1 MQWLRYT
8 DLLEEDGSNRTMRYL
23 LPFFIF
29 IFSVEAEAQQA
40 QSWFSIN
47 APFRKANWEWHN
59 DAGYRNELNKF
70 TTQQFLFRTGIR
82 HYFTDKI
89 SGAFG
94 YAFFDTKVQG
104 VERIEFGPENRLW
117 QEFNGAVQL
126 NERNS
131 MIHRIRTEERW
142 FSKTS
147 IGKSYFGFRS
157 RYRIAFQRKLSENI
171 DIQFYNELM
180 YQLRET
186 QFEFNQNRVGLNFF
200 VKLSSKA
207 QVNLGYTYMSTSQN
221 PFHLILIGFTKR

>member
-1 MQWLRYT
+1 
-8 DLLEEDGSNRTMRYL
+8 MRSAL
-23 LPFFIF
+23 FFLILF
-29 IFSVEAEAQQA
+29 FSIELEAQQA

-47 APFRKANWEWHN
+47 IPFRKGDWEWHN

-207 QVNLGYTYMSTSQN
+207 QVNLGYTYMSTSPN